1 MTTVTIDDGLM
12 EYFRAVVGPEE
23 DVNAFTSEALRAL
36 LAQRAR
42 DSARWQAARTE
53 AQAILSGPRHTLEEV
68 NARVREKYNFPDL
81 SHMTREELADD
92 AERIIAAMDPDV
104 RAAME
109 REGLL

>member
-42 DSARWQAARTE
+42 DSARWQAARAE
-53 AQAILSGPRHTLEEV
+53 AQAILDGPGKPHVGEFIAEMRL
-68 NARVREKYNFPDL
+68 KYGIPDL
-81 SHMTREELADD
+81 SHLSSEQ
-92 AERIIAAMDPDV
+92 II
-104 RAAME
+104 E
-109 REGLL
+109 